1 MTDFSTAGFW
11 LALLQIIGLNLIL
24 SGDNAAV
31 IALASKDLDP
41 VERRWAVWLGG
52 FGGVLL
58 RVLLT
63 VGAVQVLAWPYVQT
77 LGALLL
83 FWVAWRLVAE
93 PPQRGSPH
101 NNAPASAQRL
111 SQTGS
116 SGLGRAVWTIFVADL
131 VMSLDNVLSLA
142 AVARGDWTLLI
153 LGLLTSVPIILLGSE
168 LLMRL
173 MRRYPAVIFLGGGLL
188 GYVAGDM
195 LLADHAWRS
204 VHWVHDPWIH
214 HALPLVLAILMIGL
228 GLRHAN
234 RSS

>member
-1 MTDFSTAGFW
+1 MSEFLTSDFW
-11 LALLQIIGLNLIL
+11 LALLQIISLNLIL

-31 IALASKDLDP
+31 IALAAKDLHATQ
-41 VERRWAVWLGG
+41 RRWAVWLGAV
-52 FGGVLL
+52 GGVLL

-63 VGAVQVLAWPYVQT
+63 VVAVQVLAWSYVQT

-83 FWVAWRLVAE
+83 FWVAWRLVAHAAVGN
-93 PPQRGSPH
+93 PDPSL
-101 NNAPASAQRL
+101 PAT
-111 SQTGS
+111 SQGARP
-116 SGLGRAVWTIFVADL
+116 GLGSAIWTILVADV

-142 AVARGDWTLLI
+142 AVARGNWTLLL

-173 MRRYPAVIFLGGGLL
+173 MRRHPAVIFLGGGLL

-195 LLADHAWRS
+195 LLSDPAWVG

-214 HALPLVLAILMIGL
+214 HALPLLLAVLMIGL
-228 GLRHAN
+228 GLRRARHL
-234 RSS
+234 S

>member
-1 MTDFSTAGFW
+1 MSEFFTGEFW
-11 LALLQIIGLNLIL
+11 LALLQIISLNLIL

-31 IALASKDLDP
+31 IALAAKDLRP
-41 VERRWAVWLGG
+41 TQRRWAVWLGG
-52 FGGVLL
+52 VGGVLL

-63 VGAVQVLAWPYVQT
+63 VVAVKVLAWSYVQT

-93 PPQRGSPH
+93 PRIGEQQTPLQ
-101 NNAPASAQRL
+101 NA
-111 SQTGS
+111 SQVAS
-116 SGLGRAVWTIFVADL
+116 SGLGRAIWTIVVADL

-142 AVARGDWTLLI
+142 AVARGNWGLLV

-195 LLADHAWRS
+195 LLSDPAW
-204 VHWVHDPWIH
+204 VQMHWVHEPWIH
-214 HALPLVLAILMIGL
+214 HALPVVLAILMIGL
-228 GLRHAN
+228 GLRHAKGV
-234 RSS
+234 S